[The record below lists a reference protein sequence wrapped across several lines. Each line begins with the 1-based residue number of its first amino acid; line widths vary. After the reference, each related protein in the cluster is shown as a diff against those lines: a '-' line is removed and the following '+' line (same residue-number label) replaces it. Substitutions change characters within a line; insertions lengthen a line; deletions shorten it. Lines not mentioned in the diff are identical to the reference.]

1 MGNTD
6 KGSHEWPQYAEVLQN
21 AAFLAWFY
29 ENSGK
34 TLTRAQLEGCDRLLD
49 RVVSI
54 YSLNLEK
61 TITKI
66 SKRRNLMTL
75 VYDDGSRIAFDDGGS
90 PIAVLGTLYV
100 LAGSDPNWMSP
111 RRNYERDLI
120 RSEMGD
126 SYRSFRTAL
135 FIEGCKD
142 AFSALE
148 ESPDDNVYDYKKQA
162 VTRFLC
168 SSRDEL
174 LEENKRL
181 HRTIANLEKKLQQ
194 CEGFGDVMT
203 YENVVNEIAKTRSEA
218 KRNEIIEFFRIMM
231 HKEDTSKFLSD
242 IDAKLAQC
250 SSNRPIHVD
259 KYFENGA
266 TNIEHV
272 NDFNQ

>member
-6 KGSHEWPQYAEVLQN
+6 KGSHEWPQYAKKLQN

-29 ENSGK
+29 ENCGK
-34 TLTRAQLEGCDRLLD
+34 TLTIAQLEGCDRLLE

-54 YSLNLEK
+54 YSLNREK

-75 VYDDGSRIAFDDGGS
+75 AYDDGSQIVFDVGAS
-90 PIAVLGTLYV
+90 PNAALGVLYV
-100 LAGSDPNWMSP
+100 LLDSEMFMPSP
-111 RRNYERDLI
+111 RRRKERELI
-120 RSEMGD
+120 MSKMGD
-126 SYRSFRTAL
+126 SGSKLARLL
-135 FIEGCKD
+135 FFERCRVASPG
-142 AFSALE
+142 AE
-148 ESPDDNVYDYKKQA
+148 ESPNDEIYDYKKQA
-162 VTRFLC
+162 LTTFLR

-181 HRTIANLEKKLQQ
+181 RRTIDTLTRKLRPY
-194 CEGFGDVMT
+194 EGFGDGMT

-218 KRNEIIEFFRIMM
+218 KRNEIIDFFRIMM

-250 SSNRPIHVD
+250 SSNTGPIVIQHADQVVG
-259 KYFENGA
+259 Y
-266 TNIEHV
+266 
-272 NDFNQ
+272 NDGKVSYQ